1 MASVPT
7 DDLSKGQYTEQSK
20 TRPCVPTSDCAANNA
35 VDRNVGS
42 CVRTEAF
49 GINSQDKTMW
59 WFVNLGNIYSIYSVR
74 ILFKDYG
81 PEYEARQRGRVAG
94 FSIYLSKPSNKRDEL
109 LCYKD
114 EPPGLPPLDF
124 NTTCIGYSQYLMFYN
139 ERLGGVT
146 YDGYE
151 NPTFTELCEV
161 IVKGSK
167 LSSLIFLR

>member
-1 MASVPT
+1 MIYLLFL

-81 PEYEARQRGRVAG
+81 PEYGTVIH
-94 FSIYLSKPSNKRDEL
+94 SIVSFFWYLNLLTHFRSWAMYITGNGNYRIIPPQNAINRLDLYLWKCFIWDSCTMFDNDFKEL
-109 LCYKD
+109 L
-114 EPPGLPPLDF
+114 F
-124 NTTCIGYSQYLMFYN
+124 H
-139 ERLGGVT
+139 
-146 YDGYE
+146 
-151 NPTFTELCEV
+151 
-161 IVKGSK
+161 
-167 LSSLIFLR
+167 LSG